1 MFYIFLQKMINV
13 KKPASKDISVR
24 AKAMISIPCS
34 SHLGDGSSLRP
45 IKIVSGQSE
54 PRHAHQSFLRLWQTG
69 RGVCAAVLMIAVAV
83 AQKTPASA
91 EVTLEK
97 AITIY
102 RAGDYNEARI
112 QLEKLVKTEPGN
124 AAVCYY
130 LGLSVQRAGGKD
142 NLVQASAWLDKA
154 VALDPKNQPYLVD
167 AAGVTLERAEAQ
179 KSISMAK
186 QGRDLMIQAMKMDPN
201 YVNAREGLMKFYA
214 QAPWPLGD
222 AGNAESMAKA
232 IATLDPKR
240 GVLAYVV
247 LGEIFEKK
255 GNKSNAKAAYAAA
268 LKLDPSSTAA
278 ASALNRFNKS

>member
-1 MFYIFLQKMINV
+1 MTKML
-13 KKPASKDISVR
+13 KPASQDASDQVTAPASTLSVTQ
-24 AKAMISIPCS
+24 S
-34 SHLGDGSSLRP
+34 SAGSSLQALARA
-45 IKIVSGQSE
+45 K
-54 PRHAHQSFLRLWQTG
+54 PRHAHQSLQRLWQTG
-69 RGVCAAVLMIAVAV
+69 RVACMALLMITASE
-83 AQKTPASA
+83 AQKAPDSGEMA
-91 EVTLEK
+91 LEK

-102 RAGDYNEARI
+102 RAGDYTESRI
-112 QLEKLVKTEPGN
+112 LLEKLVKTEPGN

-167 AAGVTLERAEAQ
+167 AAGITLERAEAQ

-201 YVNAREGLMKFYA
+201 DVNAREGLMKFYA

-222 AGNAESMAKA
+222 VENAESMAKA

-255 GNKSNAKAAYAAA
+255 GNKSNAKAAYLAA

-278 ASALNRFNKS
+278 ATALNRFNKS